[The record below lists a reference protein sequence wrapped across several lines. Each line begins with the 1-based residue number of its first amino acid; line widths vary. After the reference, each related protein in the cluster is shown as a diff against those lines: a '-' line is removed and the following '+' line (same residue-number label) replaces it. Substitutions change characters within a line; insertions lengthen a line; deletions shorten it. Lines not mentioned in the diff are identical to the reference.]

1 MSMEYF
7 EVLTE
12 NGERTGIKKSRDEVL
27 RDGDWHEV
35 ASVWLL
41 SKNGEML
48 IQQRSESKKV
58 NPLKWTLFTGGHIEY
73 GEDAKAAA
81 IREVWEEVGIKLEK
95 QDLKYIKPIKI
106 EYQIKNLNINVKE
119 IKHEYIVI
127 LDGIDIE
134 KVKLAIDLE
143 EVADVRLVPII
154 ELERMIKDKSID
166 CIIDIEADEMMVEI
180 KIIVSDYVRLCDT
193 PHVETAVKLSAN

>member
-1 MSMEYF
+1 VEYF

-27 RDGDWHEV
+27 RDSDWHEV

-48 IQQRSESKKV
+48 IQQRSERKKV

-73 GEDAKAAA
+73 GEDAEAAA
-81 IREVWEEVGIKLEK
+81 IREVREEVGIKLEK

-106 EYQIKNLNINVKE
+106 QYQIKSLNINVRE
-119 IKHEYIVI
+119 IKHEYIVV
-127 LDGIDIE
+127 LDEIDIK

-154 ELERMIKDKSID
+154 ELEGMIKDKSID
-166 CIIDIEADEMMVEI
+166 CIIDIEAEEMMVEI
-180 KIIVSDYVRLCDT
+180 KKIIVSDYVRCRD
-193 PHVETAVKLSAN
+193 